1 AILIHRHAGGFGL
14 FPVFELRG
22 GEIDVVYL
30 PHGRRLTG
38 VHLRG
43 GDAVDRPAVVL
54 LALEPVAVEH
64 LYLVAA
70 LDVHP
75 RISPGPV
82 LARRGRLVGD
92 AELDVQLEVPAE
104 LLLRD
109 DVAVAL
115 DALPGP
121 VHELPLDFA
130 LTILLHPGI
139 GVLAV
144 EEDDRAFGWRG
155 ARGVLEVLGLGG
167 LELLVELPE
176 IGRAG

>member
-1 AILIHRHAGGFGL
+1 
-14 FPVFELRG
+14 VFELRG

-75 RISPGPV
+75 GIAPV
-82 LARRGRLVGD
+82 LALPGRLVGD

-167 LELLVELPE
+167 LEL
-176 IGRAG
+176 